1 MLFYCCNSSITAGI
15 QFYCW
20 KCSFITG
27 NAVLLL
33 EMQFHC
39 WKYSFTTGMQFYYN
53 FIAENAVLLLK
64 INFCLKNCDFII
76 KIN

>member
-1 MLFYCCNSSITAGI
+1 MQFHCWKYSFTAGI

-20 KCSFITG
+20 KCSFTAG

-39 WKYSFTTGMQFYYN
+39 WKYSFAAGMQFYYS
-53 FIAENAVLLLK
+53 FIAENAIL
-64 INFCLKNCDFII
+64 F
-76 KIN
+76 